1 LSVEVVEVNTSRSFG
16 VGFTEGDGE
25 RKYVVRCVG
34 EADPI
39 TAIVTAVAADAP
51 FYWNNM
57 SRQEFNVTNSGGD
70 IYEVVVPYKYSAGGG
85 DGSGSGSTGGNMPDP
100 TQTPGGAGTGPGGS
114 DPSTT
119 PSGPATADDPI
130 GPNFSWE
137 IGGRPPKLYT
147 SLATLAS
154 YGYNDE
160 DVPDHGGSI
169 NVQPDGKVEGV
180 DVPDPNMVLTGDF
193 TVDSVSWAY
202 LQRLADM
209 MWHVNDAAWFQ
220 FAEGEVALMGAS
232 FRTDN
237 QGRGSLSLRLG
248 IVRATVIPIDGIRTD
263 LPTIAVDVP
272 GWYYVWT
279 QFRTE
284 YDATAKRS
292 SERPFAL
299 YVVKI
304 LPEADFSDL
313 GIGS

>member
-1 LSVEVVEVNTSRSFG
+1 MVEVTTSRSFG
-16 VGFTEGDGE
+16 VGYTEGDGE
-25 RKYVVRCVG
+25 RNYVVRCIG
-34 EADPI
+34 ESDPI

-57 SRQEFNVTNSGGD
+57 SRQSFKVDNAGGD
-70 IYEVVVPYKYSAGGG
+70 IYTVVVPYSYSAGGG

-100 TQTPGGAGTGPGGS
+100 TQTPGGPGTGPGGS

-119 PSGPATADDPI
+119 PSGPATEDDPI

-147 SLATLAS
+147 ALATLAS
-154 YGYNDE
+154 YGLDDE
-160 DVPDHGGSI
+160 DIYHPDYHGSM
-169 NVQPDGKVEGV
+169 NVQQDGKVEGV
-180 DVPDPNMVLTGDF
+180 EIPDPSIVLTGEF
-193 TVDSVSWAY
+193 TVDTVSWKY
-202 LQRLADM
+202 LKRLAAM

-248 IVRATVIPIDGIRTD
+248 ITLAYQIPIDGIRTG

-272 GWYYVWT
+272 GWYYTWVR
-279 QFRTE
+279 FASE
-284 YDATAKRS
+284 YDATAKVMV
-292 SERPFAL
+292 EAPVGL
-299 YVVKI
+299 YVVKV
-304 LPEADFSDL
+304 LPEADFADL